1 MKNDLLALVLFCIPF
16 LELSQKIY
24 QFDTLLEYEFTYEK
38 DSTNTVHYI
47 YLTTSLNN
55 SYHLVLREVDSLNY
69 SIYFRDNELFTANS
83 KISKVDFEKADV
95 INNDCQGLLK
105 WDNSKYQKRLS
116 KYNITEFLETDGAQE
131 YRLFD
136 ASHTNTED
144 ENIAYNYYVL
154 KQDETVLPLFN
165 RPLDYE
171 VWNTE
176 KSIPNGTFIEFGTFS
191 KKYGFAKY
199 MLKLKSKINKR
210 FQVPEN
216 CSAFN

>member
-1 MKNDLLALVLFCIPF
+1 MKNNLLALVLFCIPF
-16 LELSQKIY
+16 FGFSQKTY
-24 QFDTLLEYEFTYEK
+24 QFDTLLEYEFNLEK

-47 YLTTSLNN
+47 FLTNFSDN

-83 KISKVDFEKADV
+83 SISKVDFEKADV

-116 KYNITEFLETDGAQE
+116 KYTITKSLRTGSTDE
-131 YRLFD
+131 YRLSE
-136 ASHTNTED
+136 ASKTNAD
-144 ENIAYNYYVL
+144 DNIAYNYYVL
-154 KQDETVLPLFN
+154 EEDVTMLPLFN

-176 KSIPNGTFIEFGTFS
+176 KSIPNGTFIEFGTIS

-199 MLKLKSKINKR
+199 VLKRKSEINKR